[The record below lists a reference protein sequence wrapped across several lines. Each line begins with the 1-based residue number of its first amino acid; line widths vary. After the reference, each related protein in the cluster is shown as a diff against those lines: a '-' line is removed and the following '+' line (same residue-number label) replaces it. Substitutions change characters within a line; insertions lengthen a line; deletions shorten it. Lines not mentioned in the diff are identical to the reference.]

1 MRIRYSTREDGK
13 RIKKAA
19 VYTQD
24 EHGINFS
31 DIDSDAV
38 SVVTRLKASGHE
50 AYIVGGAVRDLILGK
65 KPKDFDIACDAS
77 PARIKKI
84 FRNARIIGHRFRL
97 VHVYFGPKI
106 FEVSTFR
113 SRLDSP
119 ESNIFGTIDEDV
131 LRRDFTFNALFYDPQ
146 QQIVVDY
153 VGGMKDIRSRCIRPI
168 IPLSMI
174 FSGDPVRMIRAV
186 KYSAITGFPL
196 SMQVRW
202 KIRKQAALLASVSPS
217 RLTEEI
223 NKIIH
228 SSQAGSIVTRLE
240 ELGLYRYLQPGAS
253 RLMKEKPVFRS
264 RYLSTLGLLNKKGFK
279 NRSGEIL
286 SALIRDYLEEEALWD
301 EGQEDLPLSHQE
313 IYKNVF
319 AAARSF
325 VLPMNPPRMELDHAV
340 RMILAEHGIVIK
352 KSHFAERN
360 GAMHQSFHSRN
371 AAHPAEI
378 PGESSPAKRRR
389 RRRPTGDS

>member
-1 MRIRYSTREDGK
+1 MRIRYSTGENGK
-13 RIKKAA
+13 RIKKAV

-38 SVVTRLKASGHE
+38 GVVIRLKASGHE

-65 KPKDFDIACDAS
+65 KPKDFDIVCDAS
-77 PARIKKI
+77 PAKIKKI

-113 SRLDSP
+113 SLLDSP
-119 ESNIFGTIDEDV
+119 ESNIFGSIDEDV

-153 VGGMKDIRSRCIRPI
+153 VGGMKDIRSRRIRPI
-168 IPLSMI
+168 IPLNMI
-174 FSGDPVRMIRAV
+174 FSGDPVRMLRAV
-186 KYSAITGFPL
+186 KYSVITGFPL
-196 SMQVRW
+196 SMKIRW
-202 KIRKQAALLASVSPS
+202 KIRRQAALLASVSPS

-228 SSQAGSIVTRLE
+228 SSQAGSIVARLE
-240 ELGLYRYLQPGAS
+240 ELGLYQYLQPGAS
-253 RLMKEKPVFRS
+253 RFMKEKPAFRS
-264 RYLSTLGLLNKKGFK
+264 RYLFTFGLLNREGFK
-279 NRSGEIL
+279 NRPGEII
-286 SALIRDYLEEEALWD
+286 SALVRDYLEEEALWD
-301 EGQEDLPLSHQE
+301 EGQEDLPLSHQV

-325 VLPMNPPRMELDHAV
+325 VLPMNPPRMELDYAV

-352 KSHFAERN
+352 KSRFTERN
-360 GAMHQSFHSRN
+360 GVRQQGSRTRN

-378 PGESSPAKRRR
+378 PGESPPAKRRR
-389 RRRPTGDS
+389 RRRPGGG